1 MERYQEIERSI
12 IKRYRKPIWRKFIE
26 GIKEYE
32 LIEEG
37 DKIAVCISGGKD
49 SMLLAKCMQEIQRHG
64 QIHFDLE
71 FIVMDPGYNP
81 LNRERIIENAKIMN
95 IPIDIFNTEIFD
107 TVVNIQDNPCYLC
120 ARMRRGYLY
129 KKAQALG
136 CNKIALGH
144 HFDDVIETIL
154 MSILYGGQF
163 TTMMP
168 KLKSTNHPGMVL
180 IRPLYYVKE
189 KDIIHWMDYNDL
201 HFIQCACRFTE
212 NISKA
217 CNAADVSKRQE
228 MKQLI
233 NQFRETS
240 DIIEMN
246 IFKSMYNVN
255 LNTVISYQ
263 ENGKKHHFLERF
275 HETKSTKENLKGS
288 RNMKYKFEQSLMPEC
303 KKIREEVF
311 IKEQKFKNEF
321 DDIDETA
328 YHLVLFQ
335 NDEPAATGRM
345 YLSEEDNTAYILG
358 RIAVLKDYRKQHLG
372 KEVLAILE
380 ERAKNFGAVK
390 TVLSAQM
397 QAKGFYEKYGYKQS
411 GEIYYD
417 EHCPH
422 VHMEKILIEKGV

>member
-12 IKRYRKPIWRKFIE
+12 IKRYRKSIWRKFIE

-64 QIHFDLE
+64 QIYFDLE

-81 LNRERIIENAKIMN
+81 LNREKIIENSKIMN
-95 IPIDIFNTEIFD
+95 IPINIFNTEIFD
-107 TVVNIQDNPCYLC
+107 TVVNIENNPCYLC

-129 KKAQALG
+129 KKAQSLG

-189 KDIIHWMDYNDL
+189 KDIINWMEYNDL

-212 NISKA
+212 NISNA
-217 CNAADVSKRQE
+217 SNAADVSKRQE

-255 LNTVISYQ
+255 LNTIISYQ
-263 ENGKKHHFLERF
+263 ENGQNHHFLDRF
-275 HETKSTKENLKGS
+275 HEE
-288 RNMKYKFEQSLMPEC
+288 
-303 KKIREEVF
+303 
-311 IKEQKFKNEF
+311 
-321 DDIDETA
+321 
-328 YHLVLFQ
+328 
-335 NDEPAATGRM
+335 
-345 YLSEEDNTAYILG
+345 
-358 RIAVLKDYRKQHLG
+358 
-372 KEVLAILE
+372 
-380 ERAKNFGAVK
+380 
-390 TVLSAQM
+390 
-397 QAKGFYEKYGYKQS
+397 
-411 GEIYYD
+411 
-417 EHCPH
+417 
-422 VHMEKILIEKGV
+422 